1 MSARDE
7 EAFPELAGL
16 DLGRELDRLLEAGRE
31 PGARSEDL
39 QRGLASLVLTLIALL
54 KDLMERAAVRRLQRG
69 TLTDDE
75 TERLGQA
82 FLALDERLAELRE
95 VFGLREED
103 LTIDL
108 GPLGRLR

>member
-1 MSARDE
+1 MTDDGGL
-7 EAFPELAGL
+7 PDLAGL
-16 DLGRELDRLLEAGRE
+16 DLGRELDRLLEAGRAPE
-31 PGARSEDL
+31 AEAEDL

-54 KDLMERAAVRRLQRG
+54 KDLMERQAVRRLERG

-75 TERLGQA
+75 TERLGEA
-82 FLALDERLAELRE
+82 FLALDERLDELRE

-103 LTIDL
+103 LTLDL